1 MASFQVSFSLT
12 CNEIKIMILTN
23 PVERKI
29 YGYYFCIL
37 VSMISC
43 RSDSLKFGKLP
54 TRKSLPPNSLK
65 FAFLEFFWICQIYQI
80 TCFLIFFIIINE
92 VFLNITVL
100 WNNLFAYFFYYHYK
114 VFLNMSVLWNNLF
127 AYFFYYHYKVFLNM
141 SVLRNNLFAYFIYY
155 HYEVFLNMSVLRNSL
170 FAFFFYYHY
179 EVFLNMSV
187 LRNNLFDYFKKN
199 NEGILLYL
207 HTQQK

>member
-1 MASFQVSFSLT
+1 
-12 CNEIKIMILTN
+12 MILTN

-114 VFLNMSVLWNNLF
+114 VFLNMSVL
-127 AYFFYYHYKVFLNM
+127 
-141 SVLRNNLFAYFIYY
+141 RNNLFAYFI
-155 HYEVFLNMSVLRNSL
+155 
-170 FAFFFYYHY
+170 YYHY

>member
-1 MASFQVSFSLT
+1 
-12 CNEIKIMILTN
+12 
-23 PVERKI
+23 
-29 YGYYFCIL
+29 
-37 VSMISC
+37 
-43 RSDSLKFGKLP
+43 
-54 TRKSLPPNSLK
+54 
-65 FAFLEFFWICQIYQI
+65 
-80 TCFLIFFIIINE
+80 
-92 VFLNITVL
+92 
-100 WNNLFAYFFYYHYK
+100 
-114 VFLNMSVLWNNLF
+114 
-127 AYFFYYHYKVFLNM
+127 M

-155 HYEVFLNMSVLRNSL
+155 HYEVFLNMPVLRDSL